1 VPPLQRGHRVA
12 PREDGGAMSDP
23 LVERLKRF
31 SPDASGLD
39 RDSLLF
45 QAGRA
50 SVRPA
55 HTWKA
60 VAAALALCQLLTLA
74 MLGPRPA
81 TAPTARSVRPSAAEP
96 PLLARSSAQAP
107 AGRELS
113 DHPDSS
119 RLLPSDDLVPD
130 EAALPAVSALATA
143 SF

>member
-1 VPPLQRGHRVA
+1 
-12 PREDGGAMSDP
+12 MSDP
-23 LVERLKRF
+23 LVERLSRF
-31 SPDASGLD
+31 TPNASGLD

-74 MLGPRPA
+74 MLGPRPGPA
-81 TAPTARSVRPSAAEP
+81 PTPTARSVRPSAASP
-96 PLLARSSAQAP
+96 PRLAQAP
-107 AGRELS
+107 SVRELN

-143 SF
+143 SFD